1 MHVSLSSRTL
11 AATLDDEPQ
20 IIFLPDGELSR
31 FTLSFES
38 LDKKQRFH
46 VTSQGSVPVVVEND
60 D

>member
-31 FTLSFES
+31 FTLSLES
-38 LDKKQRFH
+38 LDKKQRFR
-46 VTSQGSVPVVVEND
+46 VTSQGSVPVMVEND